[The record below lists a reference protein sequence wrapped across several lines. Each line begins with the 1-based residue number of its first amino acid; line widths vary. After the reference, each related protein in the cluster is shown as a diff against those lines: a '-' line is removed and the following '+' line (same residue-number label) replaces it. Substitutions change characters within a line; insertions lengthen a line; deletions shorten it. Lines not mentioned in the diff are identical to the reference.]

1 MKKSIACLLLWGAIQ
16 LQAQEERTSSFD
28 NTSRN
33 VISGTDLKL
42 IPANKI
48 RLEPEVPQSEMPK
61 FRLDFSTP
69 NFNWNTRKTL
79 MTVKPDIIKED
90 SKDSIYL
97 SNYLRLGGGNNG
109 HLLGELF
116 LSNRPSALWSYN
128 LSALHLQG
136 NTPINNQMG
145 AQTRI
150 HMGGSRYF
158 DNASLSTELY
168 YHRDHQTYYAQ
179 DDSMRN
185 EGKEGVI
192 YDLASAGK
200 TAENYGIHID
210 YLFLEKRNVPEVRW
224 LNNVQVFQTNALQEE
239 LEAQST
245 LKFLSR
251 NKRFALFG
259 DLAFTY
265 LDFTTRKGMI
275 NQNRSNQMFIDFLP
289 RIQFFHKPTKLDV
302 QVGVN
307 LTYNQHSQIDAP
319 PIRVNP
325 YVSLEKGLADL
336 EMTVYGGIDGGL
348 RKNSLRRMHEIMP
361 FYGLDLP
368 VENSF
373 EQINGYIGLKGKI
386 SSNSLFYI
394 DFGGNSIANQMMFT
408 SHPTDSAHLKDYNG
422 LNALNVVYNDIST
435 IYFRAGA
442 EYLVGEKLKVSGD
455 IKIVN
460 FGSDNEV
467 WHMPSMQ
474 YNASL
479 AFRPVTSLLIE
490 AGAKG
495 MGRRLNQVRI
505 EDKLQE
511 TEVAGFTDVYARIDY
526 RFSGKGRIWVQ
537 GSNLLGK
544 KYENWYGYP
553 VWGLTVM
560 GGISI
565 GLF

>member
-69 NFNWNTRKTL
+69 NFNWNTRKSL

-116 LSNRPSALWSYN
+116 LSNRPNALWSYN

-265 LDFTTRKGMI
+265 LDFTTRKGTI
-275 NQNRSNQMFIDFLP
+275 NQNRANQMFIDFLP

-325 YVSLEKGLADL
+325 YISLEKGLADL

-373 EQINGYIGLKGKI
+373 DQINGYIGLKGKI
-386 SSNSLFYI
+386 SSNSLFHI

-479 AFRPVTSLLIE
+479 AFRPITSLFIE
-490 AGAKG
+490 SGVKG

-526 RFSGKGRIWVQ
+526 RFSGKGRIWAQ

>member
-69 NFNWNTRKTL
+69 NFNWNTRKSL

-97 SNYLRLGGGNNG
+97 SNYFRLGGGNNG

-136 NTPINNQMG
+136 NTPVNNQMG

-265 LDFTTRKGMI
+265 LDFTTRKGTI
-275 NQNRSNQMFIDFLP
+275 NQNRANQMFIDFLP

-479 AFRPVTSLLIE
+479 AFRPITSLLIE

-505 EDKLQE
+505 KDKLQE

-553 VWGLTVM
+553 VWGLTLM

>member
-69 NFNWNTRKTL
+69 SFNWNTRKSL

-136 NTPINNQMG
+136 NTPVNNQMG

-200 TAENYGIHID
+200 TAE
-210 YLFLEKRNVPEVRW
+210 LR
-224 LNNVQVFQTNALQEE
+224 
-239 LEAQST
+239 
-245 LKFLSR
+245 
-251 NKRFALFG
+251 
-259 DLAFTY
+259 
-265 LDFTTRKGMI
+265 
-275 NQNRSNQMFIDFLP
+275 
-289 RIQFFHKPTKLDV
+289 
-302 QVGVN
+302 
-307 LTYNQHSQIDAP
+307 HSY
-319 PIRVNP
+319 R
-325 YVSLEKGLADL
+325 L
-336 EMTVYGGIDGGL
+336 
-348 RKNSLRRMHEIMP
+348 
-361 FYGLDLP
+361 
-368 VENSF
+368 
-373 EQINGYIGLKGKI
+373 
-386 SSNSLFYI
+386 SLFRKAKRTR
-394 DFGGNSIANQMMFT
+394 G
-408 SHPTDSAHLKDYNG
+408 
-422 LNALNVVYNDIST
+422 AL
-435 IYFRAGA
+435 A
-442 EYLVGEKLKVSGD
+442 
-455 IKIVN
+455 
-460 FGSDNEV
+460 
-467 WHMPSMQ
+467 Q
-474 YNASL
+474 
-479 AFRPVTSLLIE
+479 
-490 AGAKG
+490 
-495 MGRRLNQVRI
+495 
-505 EDKLQE
+505 
-511 TEVAGFTDVYARIDY
+511 
-526 RFSGKGRIWVQ
+526 
-537 GSNLLGK
+537 
-544 KYENWYGYP
+544 
-553 VWGLTVM
+553 
-560 GGISI
+560 
-565 GLF
+565 

>member
-69 NFNWNTRKTL
+69 NFNWNTRKSL

-97 SNYLRLGGGNNG
+97 SNYFRLGGGNNG

-136 NTPINNQMG
+136 NTPVNNQMG

-265 LDFTTRKGMI
+265 LDFTTRKGTI
-275 NQNRSNQMFIDFLP
+275 NQNRANQMFIDFLP

-386 SSNSLFYI
+386 SSNSLFHI

-479 AFRPVTSLLIE
+479 AFRPITSLLIE